1 MAAGRRHERKSVSCL
16 VTFARAGIGKFLVA
30 MAGGRHTDHQRI
42 GRSLPRILPAKNFK
56 GKATNRHPTP
66 KSKFA
71 TKSRSSSNP
80 TQRLHHGSRRH
91 QKVIRR
97 SFPKECRVFITNKIR
112 SKKKWAKD
120 PNNTAWSRNTDTFG
134 QKILRSQGW
143 APGQYLGAENASH
156 SEYYGAAN
164 ATHIRAVLKDDSL
177 GLGAKRNQ
185 GDECTGLDAL
195 QDLLSRL
202 NGKSEESLG
211 EEQKK
216 REDLKINK
224 YLHRKLGTVTF
235 VYGGLLVGDK
245 VQELADSMKNKTQDA
260 AQVPGSEDTSGESS
274 EAGKKEK
281 KSKKRKAEDA
291 EGVQSELKK
300 EKKFKKSKSQDADED
315 SKSKRKE
322 KKDKKK
328 RKEKDEDSS
337 PDDADEDASD
347 RKKAKKEKKEK
358 RRKAKLENDD
368 EDAADAS
375 HPKKSKKS
383 KKKSK
388 TDTEQPTPQ
397 PTESS
402 TPTASGTSTPSIPT
416 RHLARSR
423 FIAQKRAAVMDQ
435 AALNQIFM
443 IKT

>member
-1 MAAGRRHERKSVSCL
+1 MGLAG
-16 VTFARAGIGKFLVA
+16 T
-30 MAGGRHTDHQRI
+30 
-42 GRSLPRILPAKNFK
+42 KNK
-56 GKATNRHPTP
+56 R
-66 KSKFA
+66 
-71 TKSRSSSNP
+71 
-80 TQRLHHGSRRH
+80 
-91 QKVIRR
+91 
-97 SFPKECRVFITNKIR
+97 
-112 SKKKWAKD
+112 KWAKD
-120 PNNTAWSRNTDTFG
+120 PNNTNWSRNTDTFG
-134 QKILRSQGW
+134 HKILRSQGW

-202 NGKSEESLG
+202 NGKSDESLG
-211 EEQKK
+211 EEKKK

-245 VQELADSMKNKTQDA
+245 VQELADSMKDKKQDA
-260 AQVPGSEDTSGESS
+260 AQVPGVSESEEASGESS
-274 EAGKKEK
+274 EAEKKEK
-281 KSKKRKAEDA
+281 KKGKKRKAEDA
-291 EGVQSELKK
+291 EGAQSNSKK
-300 EKKFKKSKSQDADED
+300 DKKSKRRKSEDEDED

-322 KKDKKK
+322 KKDKKR
-328 RKEKDEDSS
+328 RKEKDASDKDEDSS
-337 PDDADEDASD
+337 PDDADEEAAD
-347 RKKAKKEKKEK
+347 RKKAKKEKKER
-358 RRKAKLENDD
+358 RRKSKLENED
-368 EDAADAS
+368 EDAAGAS
-375 HPKKSKKS
+375 DSKSKKS
-383 KKKSK
+383 KKKRK
-388 TDTEQPTPQ
+388 AADEEPTPQ
-397 PTESS
+397 PTQLS
-402 TPTASGTSTPSIPT
+402 TPAASGTSTPSIPT